1 MRKTFTPI
9 ALTIMLSAACTA
21 FGAGG
26 GGDMPTNRS
35 GGSASRLDQPKTPE
49 QQARDD
55 YNAGVRLVEKAD
67 ELQADAA
74 RQANESKKT
83 KALAKAQQAY
93 KTAMK
98 KMGMVTDLQPSNYQA
113 WNYLGYTNRK
123 LGQYDAAL
131 AAYDRALELKPD
143 YAEAIEYRGH
153 AYLGLNRLGEAK
165 EAYLALFAGNRQLA
179 GTLLAAMQEWVGER
193 RGDAQ
198 GIDGLTLE
206 SFASWVNER
215 STIASQTAALTREGA
230 ASAWH

>member
-1 MRKTFTPI
+1 MRKSFTPV
-9 ALTIMLSAACTA
+9 ALTLMLAVTCTA

-26 GGDMPTNRS
+26 GEMPSTPS
-35 GGSASRLDQPKTPE
+35 GSASRLDQPKTPE

-55 YNAGVRLVEKAD
+55 YNSGVRSVEKAD

-74 RQANESKKT
+74 RQADPNKKA
-83 KALAKAQQAY
+83 KALGKAQQAY
-93 KTAMK
+93 KIAMR
-98 KMGMVTDLQPSNYQA
+98 KMSMVTDLQPSNYQA

-153 AYLGLNRLGEAK
+153 AFLGLNRLSEAK
-165 EAYLALFAGNRQLA
+165 EAYLALFAGNRKLA
-179 GTLLAAMQEWVGER
+179 AALLAAMQNWVGEHR
-193 RGDAQ
+193 SDAG
-198 GIDGLTLE
+198 GIDGPTLE
-206 SFASWVNER
+206 SFASWVSER